1 MRIYFITTALLLLLC
16 IEITNSQAT
25 TLQQKYQRL
34 FQVVDRSDGFEFEST
49 SDSSSSSSSASA
61 SLSSDSDSSS
71 TSSSSSSS
79 EDSSLYSSLASDSSS
94 SNSASKFDSTSSSS
108 SEDQSTVLDDFKA
121 SKKDIEAL
129 RQTNWSKEKFSYTS
143 CKLGMFRRGGK
154 CRPCSQCGPDLFE
167 SQQCSQFTDTICDW
181 CLNPNTLPEHRLLNN
196 INYHKK
202 CADIIQLQREFHEL
216 LEQRNP
222 SENSQIVVIKPIF
235 NDYDRQKSRYIDF
248 PKWSNDNS
256 IKLQMIIEMFLYL
269 TPFTV
274 IFALI
279 YFISKRKTQYRTV
292 TVEPPKLDENQCKHI
307 IRAADNIR
315 DKLGKKGYNRLEEF
329 I

>member
-1 MRIYFITTALLLLLC
+1 
-16 IEITNSQAT
+16 
-25 TLQQKYQRL
+25 
-34 FQVVDRSDGFEFEST
+34 
-49 SDSSSSSSSASA
+49 
-61 SLSSDSDSSS
+61 
-71 TSSSSSSS
+71 
-79 EDSSLYSSLASDSSS
+79 
-94 SNSASKFDSTSSSS
+94 
-108 SEDQSTVLDDFKA
+108 
-121 SKKDIEAL
+121 
-129 RQTNWSKEKFSYTS
+129 
-143 CKLGMFRRGGK
+143 MFRRGGK

-256 IKLQMIIEMFLYL
+256 IKLQMKMELRPHKVNRPKMWPHLCVGAPNHGTTNESNMLSRFCYL
-269 TPFTV
+269 
-274 IFALI
+274 
-279 YFISKRKTQYRTV
+279 
-292 TVEPPKLDENQCKHI
+292 H
-307 IRAADNIR
+307 
-315 DKLGKKGYNRLEEF
+315 RL
-329 I
+329 